1 MAQISCTCTDCTHN
15 VGCQCGAAS
24 VAFSANGGCS
34 AFMSRAEAEK
44 REVEVRLAP
53 FSMSEPV
60 ILLVRSNA
68 PRISK
73 EVLSMGFS
81 REKEPPT
88 GFLFLGWNKTI
99 QERNLVWCRRTTFSD
114 LEAVASK
121 ISSHGYE
128 IINFITE
135 EDKKKWETEK
145 SVYDLGK
152 AERWR
157 QLQEMA
163 PPQLPRVVSCG
174 YWNGKVYGSYGREFV
189 YISGEKRYLTPAQVD
204 EFKNYEKKKQE
215 YRQRI
220 RALSL
225 CCPV

>member
-99 QERNLVWCRRTTFSD
+99 
-114 LEAVASK
+114 
-121 ISSHGYE
+121 
-128 IINFITE
+128 
-135 EDKKKWETEK
+135 
-145 SVYDLGK
+145 
-152 AERWR
+152 
-157 QLQEMA
+157 
-163 PPQLPRVVSCG
+163 
-174 YWNGKVYGSYGREFV
+174 
-189 YISGEKRYLTPAQVD
+189 
-204 EFKNYEKKKQE
+204 
-215 YRQRI
+215 
-220 RALSL
+220 
-225 CCPV
+225 